1 MGSPIDFV
9 IKKCYSTRRQPA
21 SSLPRSGHRAPNLAP
36 APAPAG
42 LPAPPPSRAGRG
54 RRATAPRARA
64 GQRGLGSGRGF
75 REVSPGR
82 PRRSPWPDAQRGRDA
97 FATGD
102 RSHRRPGPLR
112 PQPAFL
118 PPRPPPP
125 PAPHSRPRVL
135 PTAPEPPA
143 PSASQVSVAAARP
156 GLPGREDRAGPGAR
170 RGSWAGGGGGG
181 PSFLTPARPRD
192 CGRGAPAPSPP
203 PQPPPP
209 PQTKRPRWESRG
221 QPLPPRCLPGA
232 AAARRAWAARVSPP
246 GRPCSFLGE
255 RDPKRATGTGVNHYF
270 PAGPVRPACGDQM
283 WRPAPGRVPAS
294 SARGWLLCVAGD
306 RPWPA
311 GGGRRPE
318 TPGLQEPS
326 GRLSWGV
333 GAWLT
338 PGMLA
343 GNIPPAFAGVTK
355 GRESGLAGISGWYLF
370 LYVR

>member
-1 MGSPIDFV
+1 MVVGVSFLKPRLPDSRPSRP
-9 IKKCYSTRRQPA
+9 STTPRCLWAWEAGAPRPLRITGWAWWLRRPP
-21 SSLPRSGHRAPNLAP
+21 PRPAPNPP

-54 RRATAPRARA
+54 RRAAAPRARA

-97 FATGD
+97 VCHG
-102 RSHRRPGPLR
+102 RPE
-112 PQPAFL
+112 
-118 PPRPPPP
+118 PPPP
-125 PAPHSRPRVL
+125 GPAP
-135 PTAPEPPA
+135 PPA
-143 PSASQVSVAAARP
+143 RLPPASPSASARASLASPRPSHRPGAAGPQRQPGECGRRAARAARAGRPRRPRGQAGSVGGRRRRRAQLANPRAAAR
-156 GLPGREDRAGPGAR
+156 LRE
-170 RGSWAGGGGGG
+170 GG
-181 PSFLTPARPRD
+181 PRPWL
-192 CGRGAPAPSPP
+192 P

-221 QPLPPRCLPGA
+221 QPLPPRRQPGA
-232 AAARRAWAARVSPP
+232 AAALRAWAARVSPP

-255 RDPKRATGTGVNHYF
+255 RDPKRATGTGGDHYF
-270 PAGPVRPACGDQM
+270 PAGPVRPACGHQM
-283 WRPAPGRVPAS
+283 WRPAPGRIPAS

-326 GRLSWGV
+326 GRH
-333 GAWLT
+333 
-338 PGMLA
+338 P
-343 GNIPPAFAGVTK
+343 
-355 GRESGLAGISGWYLF
+355 
-370 LYVR
+370 